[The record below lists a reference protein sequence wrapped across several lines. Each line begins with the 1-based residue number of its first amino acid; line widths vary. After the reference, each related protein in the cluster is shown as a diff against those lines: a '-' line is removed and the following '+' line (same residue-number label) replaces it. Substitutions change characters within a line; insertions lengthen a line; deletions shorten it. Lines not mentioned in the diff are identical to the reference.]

1 MNKYMTVEIITPDK
15 EIFSGIASLVQLPG
29 LDGLFEILENH
40 AALIAA
46 LSKGKIKLIS
56 ENKTL
61 FFDINGGVVE
71 VLKNKVQ
78 VLAE

>member
-1 MNKYMTVEIITPDK
+1 MTVEIVTPDK
-15 EIFSGIASLVQLPG
+15 EIFSGTASLVQLPG

-40 AALIAA
+40 AALVAA

-56 ENKTL
+56 ENETHY
-61 FFDINGGVVE
+61 FEINGGVVE

>member
-1 MNKYMTVEIITPDK
+1 MTVEIITPDK
-15 EIFSGIASLVQLPG
+15 DIFSGTASLVQLPG
-29 LDGLFEILENH
+29 IDGLFEILENH
-40 AALIAA
+40 AALVAA

-56 ENKTL
+56 ENETL

-71 VLKNKVQ
+71 VLQNRVQ